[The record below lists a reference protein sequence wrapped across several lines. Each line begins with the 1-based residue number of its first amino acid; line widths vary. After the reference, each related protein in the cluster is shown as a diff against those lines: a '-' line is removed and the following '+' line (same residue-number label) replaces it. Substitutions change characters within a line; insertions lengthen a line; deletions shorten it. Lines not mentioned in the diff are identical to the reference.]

1 MRRMSVSNKKNDST
15 VAVANQEMVLV
26 NIEDLRTAFGGE
38 DTSAPGETNQVKAP
52 TVMCGGWA
60 QGE

>member
-1 MRRMSVSNKKNDST
+1 MSVNNKKNEST
-15 VAVANQEMVLV
+15 VAATNQETFLV

-38 DTSAPGETNQVKAP
+38 DTSAPGETNQVKAS

-60 QGE
+60 QG